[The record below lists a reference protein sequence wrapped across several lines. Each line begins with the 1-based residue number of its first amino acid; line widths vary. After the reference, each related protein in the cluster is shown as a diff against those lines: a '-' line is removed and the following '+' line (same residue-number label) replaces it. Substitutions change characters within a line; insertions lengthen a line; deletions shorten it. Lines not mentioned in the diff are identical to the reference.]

1 MLVATKEDAVP
12 VVAGGCSSSKTLPKI
27 SLITPIRNSAK
38 YAEEAIRSVLSQNYP
53 NLEYFIVDG
62 GSTDGTLEIIRKYET
77 QITGWISEPDH
88 GMYDALN
95 KGFAKTSGD
104 IMGWISAT
112 DMLEPGGLLRVGEI
126 FGDLPAVEWIAGR
139 PVLYNEAG
147 DVTEVGGPPRWSR
160 LRYLAGANRYI
171 QQESTYWRRS
181 LWQRAGSR
189 VDSSRRNGS
198 DSELWIRFF
207 RHARLYPADAHI
219 GGFRMHADSL
229 ALRDLAAFDRT
240 LDELIDAE
248 LKNMPYGHLL
258 RLFRRFARVAK
269 KTPGLK
275 YAWWRFVTNP
285 LYSHPGRDWPP
296 VIRWDATRGWC
307 LED

>member
-1 MLVATKEDAVP
+1 MTVATK
-12 VVAGGCSSSKTLPKI
+12 GGAALEATNCSPSKALPKI
-27 SLITPIRNSAK
+27 SLITPVWNSAK
-38 YAEEAIRSVLSQNYP
+38 YIEDTIRSVLSQNYP

-62 GSTDGTLEIIRKYET
+62 GSTDGTLEIIPKYET
-77 QITGWISEPDH
+77 QITGWITEPDN

-95 KGFAKTSGD
+95 KGFAKTSGE

-112 DMLEPGGLLRVGEI
+112 DMLQPGGLLRVGEI
-126 FGDLPAVEWIAGR
+126 FRDLPAVEWIAGR
-139 PVLYNEAG
+139 PVQYNEAG
-147 DVTEVGGPPRWSR
+147 DVTEIGGPPRWAR

-181 LWQRAGSR
+181 LWERAGSR

-207 RHARLYPADAHI
+207 RHARLYAADARI

-229 ALRDLAAFDRT
+229 ALRDLAAFDRI

-248 LKNMPYGHLL
+248 LKNMRYGHLL
-258 RLFRRFARVAK
+258 KLFRAIGRVAE
-269 KTPGLK
+269 KTAGLK
-275 YAWWRFVTNP
+275 YLWWRFVTNP
-285 LYSHPGRDWPP
+285 LYSRPGRDWAP
-296 VIRWDATRGWC
+296 VIRLGASRGWY
-307 LED
+307 LEE